1 MNKRE
6 TMGDLLCIMI
16 RRMHQRM
23 GRVWLPKRRRHI
35 NNNFEIMKKMVCILQ
50 NVDMNYADVQLVI
63 RYLLAPNSEFLDNLD
78 IEKIC
83 AWEKDNYS
91 LETSCLAQKEL
102 KALDLMRD
110 KIVECQNL
118 LKQRP
123 KSYKVKIWGNL
134 NGLNDIAKVF
144 RSPQGYTTV
153 VKTSHLPPLTL
164 DEAMKSATFWF
175 DYATQK

>member
-83 AWEKDNYS
+83 AWK
-91 LETSCLAQKEL
+91 
-102 KALDLMRD
+102 
-110 KIVECQNL
+110 KIIIL
-118 LKQRP
+118 
-123 KSYKVKIWGNL
+123 
-134 NGLNDIAKVF
+134 
-144 RSPQGYTTV
+144 
-153 VKTSHLPPLTL
+153 
-164 DEAMKSATFWF
+164 
-175 DYATQK
+175 